1 VLVGL
6 GDLGVEG
13 GQQGEI
19 AVDDGSGHR
28 GLVGRDGHGGGRH
41 QPLGHRGQ
49 DLHPRAA
56 AAC

>member
-1 VLVGL
+1 MLVGL

-19 AVDDGSGHR
+19 AVDEVRAIGAWS
-28 GLVGRDGHGGGRH
+28 VGMATVAAATSRSATGARTCT
-41 QPLGHRGQ
+41 
-49 DLHPRAA
+49 PRVA